1 MAYGVKFRLD
11 FEDEL
16 GNGKRLDILKDGYTG
31 DILPLVGGAEP
42 VKIKWDGDDDFYSPI
57 IGSTC
62 NINLY
67 QTDDTNYDDFFNEP
81 EREYK
86 VEIFTAQTVRDDF
99 KNRSQLDGAIVEADG
114 CVDSN
119 LIGYLDTQT
128 AFNERVQN
136 DGGTV
141 EGGTCFSKH
150 LTIETVDDY
159 TLFWTGWLLSD
170 QFKELMAPNPQAIQ
184 LTAIDGL
191 GDLDNIFVDNTFYS
205 INAGLLA
212 IEASLSSILCAALN
226 KTGLGLDVIINN
238 ELSVYD
244 ILGNRSDFLTYV
256 NNFINE
262 SVFLSDDYEFFNVK
276 EFLENVLKSVNS
288 RVFQANGKYVIV
300 NNSLY
305 SEQAVIDYVKDFVD
319 QNDAVPSGIG
329 ALRQAYLK
337 GDIESLYYKRFN
349 SSGTL
354 QGDYYHEGLRTV
366 RTDLQP
372 LDQDLTREA
381 ERGYKAIRLEQEP
394 SKANLSYKDDAGF
407 EFQNTNHWTINNGSF
422 RTNEIALSGNRS
434 FLTTATN
441 FGATPTSLAITGNY
455 LFPRDLDLKL
465 KLSYYYSATGLQT
478 SSNYNKF
485 WCQLYFSNG
494 PTYYYDSANENWTT
508 TVKYFFFEDT
518 AISSANK
525 WISQEINIAKLP
537 AAAGQSQTVYLRIYG
552 PQSYLINYQGV
563 YVDNTLLYL
572 DSPSTQANV
581 ITLTQ
586 DTTTNVIIGDL
597 EVERPLNG
605 LVLDYTG
612 VYDVSSFLSV
622 STPVLQ
628 TQKQQLDD
636 FRTIVTRY
644 EGTVYNNESAPVTPM
659 DKIRINFTNF
669 SEPDSLILDGL
680 EYSLKSNRYNLI
692 AHKPN
697 QDNPVAATSTS
708 KFTTVIQ
715 S

>member
-1 MAYGVKFRLD
+1 MAYGVKYRLD
-11 FEDEL
+11 FEDHE
-16 GNGKRLDILKDGYTG
+16 GNGKRLDILKNNYIGS
-31 DILPLVGGAEP
+31 ILPLVGGAEP

-62 NINLY
+62 SINLY
-67 QTDDTNYDDFFNEP
+67 QTDETNYDDFFNEP

-86 VEIFTAQTVRDDF
+86 VEVYTSQSKGDAF
-99 KNRSQLDGAIVEADG
+99 KNRIQLDGGVCESAKCIDEE
-114 CVDSN
+114 
-119 LIGYLDTQT
+119 LTETQD
-128 AFNERVQN
+128 N
-136 DGGTV
+136 
-141 EGGTCFSKH
+141 
-150 LTIETVDDY
+150 Y

-191 GDLDNIFVDNTFYS
+191 GELDNLFVDNTFYS
-205 INAGLLA
+205 INTGLQA
-212 IEASLSSILCAALN
+212 IQASLASVICAALN

-244 ILGNRSDFLTYV
+244 IFGNRSEFLTYV

-262 SVFLSDDYEFFNVK
+262 SVFLSDEYEFFNVK
-276 EFLENVLKSVNS
+276 EFLENVLRSVNS
-288 RVFQANGKYVIV
+288 RVFQANGKFVVV

-305 SEQAVIDYVKDFVD
+305 SEQAVIDYVKNYIDD
-319 QNDAVPSGIG
+319 NDAVPSGIG

-337 GDIESLYYKRFN
+337 GDIEQLYYQRFN

-354 QGDYYHEGLRTV
+354 QGDYYYEGLRTI

-372 LDQDLTREA
+372 LDQNLTREA
-381 ERGYKAIRLEQEP
+381 ERGYKAIKLEQQIV
-394 SKANLSYKDDAGF
+394 KANLSYKEDAGF
-407 EFQNTNHWTINNGSF
+407 EFQNTSHWTISNGSF
-422 RTNEIALSGNRS
+422 VTDEIAFSGNRS
-434 FLTTATN
+434 FKTTATN

-455 LFPRDLDLKL
+455 IFPRDLDLKL

-478 SSNYNKF
+478 SINYNKF

-508 TVKYFFFEDT
+508 TVKYFFFEDA

-525 WISQEINIAKLP
+525 WISQDISIAKLP

-552 PQSYLINYQGV
+552 PQSYLLNYQGV
-563 YVDNTLLYL
+563 YVDNTILYL

-597 EVERPLNG
+597 EVDRPLNG

-612 VYDVSSFLSV
+612 VYDVSNFFSI

-636 FRTIVTRY
+636 FRNIVTRY
-644 EGTVYNNESAPVTPM
+644 EGTVYNNQSAPVTPM

-669 SEPDSLILDGL
+669 SELDSLILDGL
-680 EYSLKSNRYNLI
+680 EYSVKSNRYNII